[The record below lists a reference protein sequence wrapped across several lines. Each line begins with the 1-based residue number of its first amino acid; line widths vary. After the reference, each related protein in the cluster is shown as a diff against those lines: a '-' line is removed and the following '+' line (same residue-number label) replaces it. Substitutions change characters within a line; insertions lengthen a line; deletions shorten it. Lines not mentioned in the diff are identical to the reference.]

1 MAPPKALIFD
11 LDGVLIRSEAA
22 HMSNWL
28 EVFAQFGIDF
38 PESRIKELQGL
49 RGEQVAELLQ
59 QEFGDVLDG
68 VDLDALIAEKRRMF
82 LAESLPM
89 LEPIAGAEAFLRSH
103 KGVLP
108 LGLVTSARL
117 GAVGKVLQHMGWR
130 NIFEALVGAE
140 HVQHPKPHPEPYQKA
155 IDRFRLEPQECL
167 VFEDSPV
174 GLQSASAAGARVC
187 GVASTLDRSELAKFG
202 ATWVIEDFEDEQN
215 LRVAMEGERPVTGSW
230 WKRLLAGR
238 G

>member
-28 EVFAQFGIDF
+28 QVFAQFGIGF

-59 QEFGDVLDG
+59 RDFGRAVDG
-68 VDLDALIAEKRRMF
+68 VDLDELIAEKRRVF

-89 LEPIAGAEAFLRSH
+89 LEPIAGAEAFLRSQ

-117 GAVGKVLQHMGWR
+117 GAVGKVLQQMGWR

-140 HVQHPKPHPEPYQKA
+140 HVQNPKPHPEPYQRA
-155 IDRFRLEPQECL
+155 IDRFKIAPEDCL

-187 GVASTLDRSELAKFG
+187 GVASILGQSELVKFG
-202 ATWVIEDFEDEQN
+202 ATWVIEDFEDERN
-215 LRVAMEGERPVTGSW
+215 LLAAMEGERPATGSW

-238 G
+238 S